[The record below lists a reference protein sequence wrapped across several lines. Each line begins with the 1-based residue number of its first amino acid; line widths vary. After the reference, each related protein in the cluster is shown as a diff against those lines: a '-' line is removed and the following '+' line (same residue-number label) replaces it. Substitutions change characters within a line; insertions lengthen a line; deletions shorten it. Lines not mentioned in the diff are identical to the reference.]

1 MKKVIA
7 YFPNWGTYNTAHH
20 NFNVSMIP
28 WEKVTVINHS
38 FYSVDAS
45 FKMVS
50 IDTFAD
56 YEKQFEHSGDWT
68 QQLKGHIGEYKYYKE
83 KYPDKNVLISI
94 GGWTRGE
101 NFHAMALTANS
112 RATFINSVIEF
123 LKKYPFLDGIDIDWE
138 YPGINRAKD
147 PNDQY
152 DRGCPGGPEDKQ
164 NFTALLREI
173 REAYNKNNLSNKL
186 LTIACSAG
194 YDKLELQEPGIYY
207 KYLDFI
213 NVMTYDFHGAWETV
227 TNHHAPLF
235 ANPDDPSG
243 SAPVDIKHKYNTEAA
258 LKVYTDVYAIPKD
271 MLNIGAP
278 FYSRGWKNVNG
289 STGKNGLFA
298 QASGAPIGDLDDP
311 QSPGGQNSFT
321 TMKKLENTAG
331 YIKYRD
337 PYAKVPYLYNPALKV
352 MLSYEDEQ
360 SLSDRCDF
368 VNTNGY
374 GGMIIWE
381 ISNDNPQGF
390 PLTSIIYNKILAG
403 SSNLPRAAM
412 ISVDNAINTGDYTV
426 TVTIPAGN
434 TATAMQLFEN
444 NTVVKSG
451 AVIPGSASPQIIFY
465 VVASKAA
472 GTYGYR
478 CDLSNAD
485 GTTPS
490 SNLIVTVK
498 DKNAPPEPIVLSV
511 DNATNTGDYTMT
523 IRIPAGNTATS
534 LKLYENNNVVKSEN
548 ITPSSVEQ
556 IMYYA
561 VKSKSAGTY
570 TYLCDAA
577 NQYGTTR
584 SKDVI
589 VTVKAQPAADEW
601 VPNKAYKT
609 GDIVRYKN
617 DLYKCLQS
625 HTSLP
630 GWEPE
635 NAAALWQLQK

>member
-20 NFNVSMIP
+20 NFSVSMIP

-38 FYSVDAS
+38 FYSVDTS

-83 KYPDKNVLISI
+83 KYPDKKVLISI

-138 YPGINRAKD
+138 YPGISRPKD

-173 REAYNKNNLSNKL
+173 REAYNKNNLANKL

-213 NVMTYDFHGAWETV
+213 NVMTYDFHGAWETI

-258 LKVYTDVYAIPKD
+258 LKVYTDVYAIPKN

-311 QSPGGQNSFT
+311 QSPGGQNSFS
-321 TMKKLENTAG
+321 TMKRLENTAG
-331 YIKYRD
+331 YVKYRD
-337 PYAKVPYLYNPALKV
+337 SYAKVPYLYNPELKV

-368 VNTNGY
+368 VNNNGY

-381 ISNDNPQGF
+381 ISNDDPQGF

-403 SSNLPRAAM
+403 SSNLPGAAM
-412 ISVDNAINTGDYTV
+412 ISVDNAVNTGDYTV

-465 VVASKAA
+465 VVASKTA

-478 CDLSNAD
+478 CDLSNED

-498 DKNAPPEPIVLSV
+498 DKNAPPEPVVLSV

-556 IMYYA
+556 IMYYV
-561 VKSKSAGTY
+561 VKSKAAGTY